1 MSIRNIKSLMLAS
14 CLALATGS
22 VNAAANGQR
31 QQVTGVEVNSP
42 LNLPQIQS
50 ANNDQTQRPFI
61 KVSSAFNLDTYR
73 LKQIRKRLVRKQ
85 HVSYK
90 DLRELADTGDGL
102 AAYRFAK
109 RLMGM
114 GRSDI
119 LSDVAHYLSIA
130 AYDGRSYAV
139 RPLVKILKNQNVE
152 FTDSR
157 LEHLEQALLR
167 QARSGD
173 QKALLALAQFY
184 EQGSP
189 FGAKPDLA
197 MELMKRVDTS
207 AYDDKI
213 ALRLAASI
221 ASHQPLMPK
230 EKEEVKRYLD
240 VADRSDDFGIRAAAK
255 NLRKLINL
263 PQPVGEET

>member
-1 MSIRNIKSLMLAS
+1 
-14 CLALATGS
+14 
-22 VNAAANGQR
+22 
-31 QQVTGVEVNSP
+31 
-42 LNLPQIQS
+42 LNL
-50 ANNDQTQRPFI
+50 DG
-61 KVSSAFNLDTYR
+61 YR
-73 LKQIRKRLVRKQ
+73 LKQIRRRLVSKQ

-90 DLRELADTGDGL
+90 DLRDLADTGDGL

-114 GRSDI
+114 GRNDI

-139 RPLVKILKNQNVE
+139 QPLVKILKNQSVE
-152 FTDSR
+152 FSDSR
-157 LEHLEQALLR
+157 LKHLEEALLR

-184 EQGSP
+184 QSGSP

-197 MELMKRVDTS
+197 TELMKRVDTS
-207 AYDDKI
+207 AYDDRI

-221 ASHQPLMPK
+221 ASHQPLLPN

-240 VADRSDDFGIRAAAK
+240 VADRSEDFGIRAAAK
-255 NLRKLINL
+255 NMRRLINQ
-263 PQPVGEET
+263 PQDLGEET

>member
-1 MSIRNIKSLMLAS
+1 MAIRNIKLLMLAS
-14 CLALATGS
+14 CLVIVTGGALADGQ
-22 VNAAANGQR
+22 QR
-31 QQVTGVEVNSP
+31 QIDVQQ
-42 LNLPQIQS
+42 LQY
-50 ANNDQTQRPFI
+50 ANRGMQQRPLI
-61 KVSSAFNLDTYR
+61 KVSSAFNLESYR

-90 DLRELADTGDGL
+90 DLRDLADTGDGL

-109 RLMGM
+109 RLMRM

-139 RPLVKILKNQNVE
+139 RPLVKILKNQTVE
-152 FTDSR
+152 FSDSR

-184 EQGSP
+184 KVGTP

-197 MELMKRVDTS
+197 MEMMKRVDTS

-221 ASHQPLMPK
+221 ASHQPLLPK

-240 VADRSDDFGIRAAAK
+240 VAERSDDFGIRAAAN
-255 NLRKLINL
+255 NLRKLINT
-263 PQPVGEET
+263 PQPMGEET